1 MVQKFTLKARSEMYE
16 DVNGDFVKYE
26 DYEKLSKSVQAC
38 VAAIKEGSL
47 AVEHVQGYLEG
58 VQGYLEG
65 VVEVL
70 DGH

>member
-1 MVQKFTLKARSEMYE
+1 MVQRYDM
-16 DVNGDFVKYE
+16 DFDGRPYADQDGEWVKYE
-26 DYEKLSKSVQAC
+26 DYAKLAKSVRAC
-38 VAAIKEGSL
+38 VAGIREGSL
-47 AVEHVQGYLEG
+47 TVEH